1 MRCIWPAITAL
12 TSAAFLANA
21 ARKQCRNARK
31 QRLEIDCIHKQLL
44 FGFPVAGLL
53 VSWQG
58 RRGTHFFV
66 DFFCVVVFIESVR
79 NTLPMTSRKRSVAR
93 HTHKPKSA
101 DSDDLP

>member
-12 TSAAFLANA
+12 ASAAFLA

-31 QRLEIDCIHKQLL
+31 QRLEIARIHKQLL

-53 VSWQG
+53 VGWQG
-58 RRGTHFFV
+58 RRGAHLLFV
-66 DFFCVVVFIESVR
+66 EFFCVVVFIESVR
-79 NTLPMTSRKRSVAR
+79 NTLPLTSRKRSVAR